1 MLCLTISDASL
12 IPKKSLDMVSF
23 RGVKSPKSKC
33 DQNMYRRGGSAF
45 KEFCPKKTLFWLL
58 PWSNSQHP
66 ILERIQC
73 QLYTDNMS
81 EGSKFCIDGY
91 MPDMRKR
98 ALSCRAKDDISQKT
112 YIACLEPN
120 QLRNRYFK
128 SSFDI
133 AMIFFNFGHR
143 K

>member
-12 IPKKSLDMVSF
+12 IPKKSLDMVGF

-45 KEFCPKKTLFWLL
+45 KEFFPPKKLVWLL
-58 PWSNSQHP
+58 PWSNSQHT
-66 ILERIQC
+66 IFERIQC

-81 EGSKFCIDGY
+81 AGSKFCIDGY

-98 ALSCRAKDDISQKT
+98 ALSCRAKDDISQQT
-112 YIACLEPN
+112 YIACLEPISVG
-120 QLRNRYFK
+120 K
-128 SSFDI
+128 SLFQVQ
-133 AMIFFNFGHR
+133 F
-143 K
+143 